1 MRYDPEERRLTFE
14 DDREVQAFHA
24 EVSVLLRE
32 ATIAAS
38 SSTDDA
44 ELGAARAKELLARF
58 DRVTAA
64 LNALRAHLPRSPG

>member
-1 MRYDPEERRLTFE
+1 MHYDAEERRLTF
-14 DDREVQAFHA
+14 DDDGEVQAFHA

-44 ELGAARAKELLARF
+44 ELGAARAKDLLERF
-58 DRVTAA
+58 GRVTAA
-64 LNALRAHLPRSPG
+64 LNALRAHLPRTPG